1 MPMVAVAVLT
11 LTVKVVA
18 PASVAPPLVPPK
30 KLIVKARAS
39 VATVSVLVAT
49 PAEEAMFR
57 VVKASLESVPAVA
70 TPVREMVE
78 IRSVV
83 EAPLVPESAIVAVA
97 DVPKMVTEVKL
108 AEPVTVM
115 LGVEPEL
122 LTVTVLASVSVEKS
136 ATTASV
142 ASTAL
147 AVCMM
152 EKVSIPLMVVVV
164 TGRVYASLDKSTMFN
179 VSVPSPP
186 LIESKAVSVSCV
198 ALNVS
203 LPAVLV
209 VPPVPAPTNEPGAV
223 PDVSTPVVS
232 VQ

>member
-39 VATVSVLVAT
+39 VAKESVLVAT
-49 PAEEAMFR
+49 PPEEVRFR
-57 VVKASLESVPAVA
+57 VVSASLESVPAVA

-78 IRSVV
+78 ILSVV

-97 DVPKMVTEVKL
+97 DVPKMVTEVTL

-115 LGVEPEL
+115 FGVEPEL

-142 ASTAL
+142 PAVAS
-147 AVCMM
+147 AVC
-152 EKVSIPLMVVVV
+152 
-164 TGRVYASLDKSTMFN
+164 
-179 VSVPSPP
+179 
-186 LIESKAVSVSCV
+186 
-198 ALNVS
+198 
-203 LPAVLV
+203 
-209 VPPVPAPTNEPGAV
+209 
-223 PDVSTPVVS
+223 
-232 VQ
+232 